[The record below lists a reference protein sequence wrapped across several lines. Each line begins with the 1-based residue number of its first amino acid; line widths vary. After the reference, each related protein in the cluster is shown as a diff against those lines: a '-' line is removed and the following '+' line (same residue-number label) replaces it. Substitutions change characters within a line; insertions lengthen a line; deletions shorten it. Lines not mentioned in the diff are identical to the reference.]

1 MFSSFR
7 SRNRVSKTVKPIKR
21 SVGERSKLKMQQKL
35 DSPMAGSTMVSS
47 IWSIVVGP
55 DLRLFAAYEHALLK
69 SPYFAKRLRDQFY
82 ETSSKRLKLPDML
95 PEVFAC
101 VLEYLYTD
109 DYYPRLCKSKRHHS
123 WELEDA
129 QDTRNSGG
137 RGRVPSTIYHPEV
150 DGNYLLTD
158 TAVYCAAEKLGLE
171 ELKRLALLKQGL
183 RFCAL
188 DDILIRSARY
198 AYANTLDTDRRLRPF
213 FIQMIIQDR
222 TRFIRSPTMQMEMG
236 LGGSKFFFD
245 LFVALCLHTD
255 EFVERTNKSSPRTI

>member
-21 SVGERSKLKMQQKL
+21 SVGERSKSKMQQKL
-35 DSPMAGSTMVSS
+35 DCSMAGSTMISP
-47 IWSIVVGP
+47 IITLVVGP

-69 SPYFAKRLRDQFY
+69 SPYFAKCLRDQFY
-82 ETSSKRLKLPDML
+82 ESTSKRLKLPDML

-109 DYYPRLCKSKRHHS
+109 DYYPRLCISKRHHS

-129 QDTRNSGG
+129 QDTPNSGG
-137 RGRVPSTIYHPEV
+137 RGRVPSTIYHPGV
-150 DGNYLLTD
+150 DGKYLLTD
-158 TAVYCAAEKLGLE
+158 TVVYCAAEKLGLE
-171 ELKRLALLKQGL
+171 ELRRLALIKQGL
-183 RFCAL
+183 RFRAQ
-188 DDILIRSARY
+188 DDVLIRSARY

-213 FIQMIIQDR
+213 FIEMIIQDR
-222 TRFIRSPTMQMEMG
+222 KRFIRSPTMRMEMG

-245 LFVALCLHTD
+245 LFVAMCRHVD